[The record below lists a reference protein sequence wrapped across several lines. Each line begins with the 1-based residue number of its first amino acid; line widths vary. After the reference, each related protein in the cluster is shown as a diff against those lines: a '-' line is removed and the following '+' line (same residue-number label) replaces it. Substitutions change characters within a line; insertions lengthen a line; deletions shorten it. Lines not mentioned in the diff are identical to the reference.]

1 MEWIFIVFYVHFL
14 SQQKK
19 MECIAGNDIQ
29 MVEMLY
35 TTQEFC
41 VLSWFLKILPHKQS
55 RPALGEKKS
64 QPP

>member
-41 VLSWFLKILPHKQS
+41 VLS
-55 RPALGEKKS
+55 
-64 QPP
+64 